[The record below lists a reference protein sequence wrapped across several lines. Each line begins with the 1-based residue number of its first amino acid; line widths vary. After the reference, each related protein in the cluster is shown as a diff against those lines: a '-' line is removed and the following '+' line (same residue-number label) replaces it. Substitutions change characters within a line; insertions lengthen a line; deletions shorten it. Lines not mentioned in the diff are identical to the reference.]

1 MPIFDTLMVLEV
13 IAKQVKEHIAN
24 KSLKMIISRFRLM
37 LCVVNDLLDLKRI
50 EQGVYMPNVE
60 SFSPSEVLR
69 MTLTIFQE

>member
-1 MPIFDTLMVLEV
+1 
-13 IAKQVKEHIAN
+13 
-24 KSLKMIISRFRLM
+24 M

>member
-13 IAKQVKEHIAN
+13 IAKQVNEHIAN